1 MGWRSGRSW
10 RVDARKGARNHDKEN
25 EVNSE
30 TTFFEKSKSIDA
42 KDLVGLSSKEK
53 RNVIFKLDQKVGLE
67 YQKLKFMKKYKVKEA
82 DVDEKGNFVVKKVS
96 KAKKPKTKKKNKIAE
111 LEKLGAKI
119 DEDIDQAEKELYE
132 DKPLTDEQVSEMPK
146 IAFSSKIKQKIA
158 KSNRAVS

>member
-1 MGWRSGRSW
+1 M
-10 RVDARKGARNHDKEN
+10 
-25 EVNSE
+25 
-30 TTFFEKSKSIDA
+30 FFFCFIT
-42 KDLVGLSSKEK
+42 
-53 RNVIFKLDQKVGLE
+53 
-67 YQKLKFMKKYKVKEA
+67 KLKQQR
-82 DVDEKGNFVVKKVS
+82 
-96 KAKKPKTKKKNKIAE
+96 KNKIAE